1 MLVELG
7 VVAKNSR
14 KTWDILRAAD
24 ESFPVSSPEG
34 RFAGEEVLMD
44 ITGDSV
50 GMGGTVV
57 HSFNNSALLAWY

>member
-1 MLVELG
+1 M
-7 VVAKNSR
+7 
-14 KTWDILRAAD
+14 RAAD

-34 RFAGEEVLMD
+34 RFVGEEVPMD

-57 HSFNNSALLAWY
+57 HSFNNSALLA